1 MTDDETDNDETER
14 ELRRAA
20 DLLDPVPERLVPM
33 AVTAFAWRTIDADL
47 AELIFDSLAESA
59 PVSVRGPD
67 QPRLLTFRA
76 GELIIELELAAEG
89 TTLRL
94 VGRVAPAGP
103 AEVEVRHRRGAVTV
117 TADPL
122 GRFAVGG
129 LAPGALSLRCRPAGA
144 ASAVVTD
151 WVTA

>member
-1 MTDDETDNDETER
+1 MTHDDETER

-20 DLLDPVPERLVPM
+20 DLLYPVPDRLLPM
-33 AVTAFAWRTIDADL
+33 AVAAFAWRTIDADL
-47 AELIFDSLAESA
+47 AELVFDSFAESA

-67 QPRLLTFRA
+67 KPRLLTFRTD
-76 GELIIELELAAEG
+76 ETIIELELETEG

-94 VGRVAPAGP
+94 VGRMAPAGR

-129 LAPGALSLRCRPAGA
+129 LAPGSLSLRCRPAGA
-144 ASAVVTD
+144 ATAVVTD